1 MKLVTYLKEEREQL
15 GVLINGML
23 YDMEVLHPELP
34 NSMNMMLNYW
44 EEFFP
49 FAQAGELMLREGTRT
64 SSRGIPISEAQL
76 LAPIPFPTSCRDGYA
91 FRQHVARQDVTAK

>member
-34 NSMNMMLNYW
+34 NPYQQPGYSDQRG
-44 EEFFP
+44 
-49 FAQAGELMLREGTRT
+49 AVAGPDPLPYFLPGWLCI
-64 SSRGIPISEAQL
+64 SSARGSSPA
-76 LAPIPFPTSCRDGYA
+76 
-91 FRQHVARQDVTAK
+91 

>member
-44 EEFFP
+44 EEF
-49 FAQAGELMLREGTRT
+49 
-64 SSRGIPISEAQL
+64 
-76 LAPIPFPTSCRDGYA
+76 
-91 FRQHVARQDVTAK
+91 